1 MSNFDYRLHKVIGV
15 ARKKYEGAP
24 HASIYPLGYQDRNFH
39 FHPFN
44 KKEVKDLFLHNG
56 TVFGY
61 KFLDYLVDELII
73 LQVRENE
80 IVDDP
85 TKDVFSADYVTKITK
100 YDHTPVFSA
109 TKQELRDAVN
119 QGKNNNYFKVG
130 ERIYQITK
138 SEAQKGIVK
147 YWTIEDGL
155 FEANRNLCMCDDDV
169 FIIRDDIVYPYN
181 YEELWN
187 KKEIINFVIN
197 LIKTFKIDTQNI
209 TAISDELIQEIGLP
223 LDILKFRLDEFNLL
237 LPSITLTHKNILDL
251 AANPILSDVLQ
262 RSIKEYED
270 EYIKTYEEHHRELLK
285 KIEQSKEQK
294 LKDISKE
301 YQEEHK
307 IHLSQLKAITDKI
320 EKANVRLS
328 EINGEIKKKE
338 TEAKVLELRF
348 ADIEEHKDRLI
359 EDFTVIKDV
368 IGGQAHT
375 PQQSPK
381 NCIQRVNCKG
391 ESISEFK
398 EFRNHIFTHLLN
410 NRFQEDSA
418 KEIAKELSILF
429 FAQNH
434 IGKNKSVILLP
445 NLKIFKS
452 LIDAVGQYRLCS
464 IGVAPNWKSYDDLY
478 HNGFGEMIISARNN
492 PEEIHFVLLQNMNL
506 SYIPSYMRPINDIL
520 IGISNKLP
528 EDNDCTGI
536 PSNLW
541 IFGTRTGLNEEAI
554 PISLPSIEEYGCI
567 KNKEYTYSKDIKT
580 EPLKCKF
587 ITMDFVNIQ
596 RDEEYLYDELPDSY
610 ID

>member
-15 ARKKYEGAP
+15 ASKKYKGAP

-39 FHPFN
+39 FQPFN

-73 LQVRENE
+73 FQVRKNE

-85 TKDVFSADYVTKITK
+85 TKEVFSVDYDTKITK
-100 YDHTPVFSA
+100 YDHTPVCNA
-109 TKQELRDAVN
+109 TIQKLRDAVN
-119 QGKNNNYFKVG
+119 QGQNNNYFKVG
-130 ERIYQITK
+130 GRIYQITK
-138 SEAQKGIVK
+138 SDAQKGIVK
-147 YWTIEDGL
+147 YWTIEEGL
-155 FEANRNLCMCDDDV
+155 FEANHNLCMCNDDV
-169 FIIRDDIVYPYN
+169 FIIRDDIVYPYS
-181 YEELWN
+181 YEELLN
-187 KKEIINFVIN
+187 KTEIINFVIN
-197 LIKTFKIDTQNI
+197 LIRTLKIDTQNI
-209 TAISDELIQEIGLP
+209 NAISDELIQKIDLP

-285 KIEQSKEQK
+285 KMEQSKEQK
-294 LKDISKE
+294 RKDIAKKYE
-301 YQEEHK
+301 EEHK
-307 IHLSQLKAITDKI
+307 THLSQLKAITDEI

-328 EINGEIKKKE
+328 EINEGIKKKE

-348 ADIEEHKDRLI
+348 EDIEEHKDRLI
-359 EDFTVIKDV
+359 KDFAVIKDV

-381 NCIQRVNCKG
+381 NFIERVNCKG
-391 ESISEFK
+391 EPIAEFN

-418 KEIAKELSILF
+418 KEIAKELSKLF
-429 FAQNH
+429 FAQNY

-452 LIDAVGQYRLCS
+452 LIDAVGQYKLCS

-478 HNGFGEMIISARNN
+478 YNGFGEMVKSARNN
-492 PEEIHFVLLQNMNL
+492 PEEIHIVLLQNMNL
-506 SYIPSYMRPINDIL
+506 SYIPSYMQPINDIL

-528 EDNDCTGI
+528 ESNDCVDI

-541 IFGTRTGLNEEAI
+541 IFGTRTGLNEETI
-554 PISLPSIEEYGCI
+554 PISLANIEEYGCI
-567 KNKEYTYSKDIKT
+567 KNKEYTYSKNIKA
-580 EPLKCKF
+580 ESPKCKF

-596 RDEEYLYDELPDSY
+596 REEEYIYDELPDSY